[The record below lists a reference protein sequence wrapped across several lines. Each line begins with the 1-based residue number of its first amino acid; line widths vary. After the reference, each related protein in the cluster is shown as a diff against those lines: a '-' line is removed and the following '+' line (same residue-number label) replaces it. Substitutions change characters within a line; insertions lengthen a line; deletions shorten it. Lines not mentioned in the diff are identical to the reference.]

1 MSARPSPPGRRLR
14 CRIGMH
20 KWVARV
26 NEDEHYYACR
36 YCGKYHETG
45 QAIFRYP
52 GSRP

>member
-1 MSARPSPPGRRLR
+1 MTERPSPPGKRLR
-14 CRIGMH
+14 CWIGIH